1 MITLKEFDEM
11 IAKMRSVKDF
21 DNNAG
26 VEMIKY
32 PIPNEG
38 VAVYFTENGVNIRM
52 DTDVVTL
59 RRDAIS
65 DPYKGGCNG

>member
-1 MITLKEFDEM
+1 MITLKEFNEL
-11 IAKMRSVKDF
+11 ISKMRSVKDF
-21 DNNAG
+21 DDNAG
-26 VEMIKY
+26 VEMIRY
-32 PIPNEG
+32 PIQSEG